1 MFYEVLFVCVI
12 LGQKSY
18 FVFQIRLVNLLLVFY
33 LIRRFVTDF
42 VRNFIS
48 LIVGW
53 LSMKEDELCEN
64 ILATIFCSKKE
75 PLQGTYYEG
84 AFAYGN
90 HLALLLQ
97 NLCLEINLFEKYL

>member
-1 MFYEVLFVCVI
+1 MFYEILFVCVI

-18 FVFQIRLVNLLLVFY
+18 FVFQIRLIGLLLVFY

-53 LSMKEDELCEN
+53 LSMNMDELCDN
-64 ILATIFCSKKE
+64 ILATVFCRKKE

-84 AFAYGN
+84 TFAYGN

-97 NLCLEINLFEKYL
+97 SLCLEINLFQKYL